1 MEEKQTLEEVTPEAL
16 QAEKEQKSRRRFL
29 GLFVIIDIAL
39 FAILIYEIIARAM
52 RAR

>member
-16 QAEKEQKSRRRFL
+16 KAEKEQKSRRRLL

-39 FAILIYEIIARAM
+39 FAILIYEIIMLASHAQ
-52 RAR
+52 